1 MLQSNLK
8 YENMANSSI
17 LEIISEHTYVPLV
30 QTAKNQYNFFLT
42 DVSYLPVQIKKR
54 YWSEKQCVLTFD
66 YKCSSFISHIGIQ
79 IKSKEIMVRN
89 IEVARNWKTLSIDLA
104 DYKDLLGYYILTQNS
119 SMQLIV
125 APIVASEAILFQIKN
140 IRLRA
145 RTPEE
150 QK

>member
-54 YWSEKQCVLTFD
+54 YWSE
-66 YKCSSFISHIGIQ
+66 
-79 IKSKEIMVRN
+79 
-89 IEVARNWKTLSIDLA
+89 
-104 DYKDLLGYYILTQNS
+104 NS
-119 SMQLIV
+119 
-125 APIVASEAILFQIKN
+125 AY
-140 IRLRA
+140 
-145 RTPEE
+145 
-150 QK
+150 